1 MRNLKKILAL
11 VLALV
16 MSFSLMATANAFT
29 DSEKINGTYEEAVEV
44 LSALKVFQGYENG
57 SFVPQGSITR
67 AEVAAII
74 YRIVTG
80 DVADKQVGIYADY
93 NKFNDVKSTAWY
105 AGYVNFCANAEYIKG
120 CLLYTSRCV

>member
-29 DSEKINGTYEEAVEV
+29 DSDKINDTYEEAVEV
-44 LSALKVFQGYENG
+44 LSALKVFQGYDNG

-80 DVADKQVGIYADY
+80 DVADKQDR
-93 NKFNDVKSTAWY
+93 KS
-105 AGYVNFCANAEYIKG
+105 V
-120 CLLYTSRCV
+120 V